1 MNRVFAIMVMASL
14 ATCLVAGDN
23 DPSPAELEGRR
34 IAQEVRELKL
44 TEDARG
50 VLKIYRG
57 RPLFAE
63 IPFQLS
69 SSSTSSN
76 WSSTYTTTSTNRE
89 LTASLTVTYTPGAP
103 NEYRLTG
110 ADTNQTTVLSGNETM
125 TPFAGSDYWVADLG
139 VEFLH
144 WPLQRLLT
152 NQVHRSQSCH
162 KLESTNPAPGPND
175 YTRVISWIDI
185 DTGGIV
191 DAEAWDAKGKLKA
204 FEPTSVQKVNGR
216 YQVRELEIRNTRRK
230 TKTILVFDYGRN

>member
-1 MNRVFAIMVMASL
+1 MNHLLALVVAVSL
-14 ATCLVAGDN
+14 VPRLCATANEL
-23 DPSPAELEGRR
+23 SESQLEGHR
-34 IAQEVRELKL
+34 IALEVRELRL

-50 VLKIYRG
+50 ILKIYKG

-63 IPFQLS
+63 IPFQLTTVA
-69 SSSTSSN
+69 TSSN
-76 WSSTYTTTSTNRE
+76 WSSIYTTSSTNMGFV
-89 LTASLTVTYTPGAP
+89 ASLTVTHTPGTL

-110 ADTNQTTVLSGNETM
+110 ADTNQTSILTGNETM
-125 TPFAGSDYWVADLG
+125 TPFAASDYWVADLG

-144 WPLQRLLT
+144 WPGQRLLT

-162 KLESTNPAPGPND
+162 KLESTNPAPGTNG

-191 DAEAWDAKGKLKA
+191 EAEAWDAKGKFKI

-216 YQVRELEIRNTRRK
+216 YQVRELEIRNTRTR
-230 TKTILVFDYGRN
+230 TKTILVFNYDK

>member
-1 MNRVFAIMVMASL
+1 MKPLLMLVVAVSVIFQLYAL
-14 ATCLVAGDN
+14 AN
-23 DPSPAELEGRR
+23 DLSEAELEGRR
-34 IAQEVRELKL
+34 IAQEVRELRL
-44 TEDARG
+44 AEDARG
-50 VLKIYRG
+50 VLKIYKG
-57 RPLFAE
+57 RPLFAA

-89 LTASLTVTYTPGAP
+89 LTASLTVTYSPGAP

-110 ADTNQTTVLSGNETM
+110 ADTNQTAVLSGNETM

-191 DAEAWDAKGKLKA
+191 EAEAWDAKGKLKL